1 MHVLV
6 GYISISRFHA
16 VDSKNGSGADLIITV
31 KICQCSGHGECDF
44 EHSLPDYTSSDTFQL
59 TYCSC
64 ELQWTGEIIIILV
77 VSTHVGLVSLSFVWT
92 SPWHFCIDV
101 SAIWLFQ
108 GITVTRI
115 LMHAIVNRA
124 CSYRSVRISTHKT
137 TQLRMVAMT
146 AATVLTVIM
155 CLPPKTN
162 VKVQVKT
169 NLSPYRKSLLW
180 IIIKW
185 SAVINVYRISTIL
198 YVDASYQSYVLHCN

>member
-31 KICQCSGHGECDF
+31 KLCQCSGHGECDF

-92 SPWHFCIDV
+92 SPWHFLYWRQCYLAVPGDHCDEDFDACDSQPCLQLQECEDLDPQDHTIENGGYDCGDCPDGYNV
-101 SAIWLFQ
+101 SATKNKCQ
-108 GITVTRI
+108 GTGQDKPITI
-115 LMHAIVNRA
+115 
-124 CSYRSVRISTHKT
+124 
-137 TQLRMVAMT
+137 
-146 AATVLTVIM
+146 
-155 CLPPKTN
+155 
-162 VKVQVKT
+162 
-169 NLSPYRKSLLW
+169 
-180 IIIKW
+180 
-185 SAVINVYRISTIL
+185 
-198 YVDASYQSYVLHCN
+198 